1 MKVLFL
7 QDVPHVA
14 RAGDIKEVASGYG
27 RNFLIPKNL
36 AALATPG
43 ALKSAEKQL
52 AEIARKR
59 QEAEA
64 ELTEVAHALE
74 AKELTIK
81 AKTGGSDRLYGS
93 ITAADIAGELQK
105 ISPVEIDKR
114 KIELEKPIRQLG
126 SHEVVVRLAKDIS
139 ATIKVTVIGE
149 KTEPDKEPE
158 VTVIGEKTEP
168 DAEPEV
174 TAVGEKTEPDAEPE
188 VTAVVEETEPDAE
201 PEVTPS

>member
-27 RNFLIPKNL
+27 RNFLLPKNL

-43 ALKSAEKQL
+43 ALKSAEKHL

-59 QEAEA
+59 QQEEA
-64 ELTEVAHALE
+64 ELTEVARMLE
-74 AKELTIK
+74 EEEITIK
-81 AKTGGSDRLYGS
+81 AKTGESDRLYGS
-93 ITAADIAGELQK
+93 ITAADIANELQK

-149 KTEPDKEPE
+149 NTK
-158 VTVIGEKTEP
+158 P
-168 DAEPEV
+168 DAEPEAAIV
-174 TAVGEKTEPDAEPE
+174 EEKAKPDAEPE
-188 VTAVVEETEPDAE
+188 AAIVIEETKPDAE

>member
-27 RNFLIPKNL
+27 RNFLIPKKL

-43 ALKSAEKQL
+43 ALKSAEKHL
-52 AEIARKR
+52 AEMARKR
-59 QEAEA
+59 QQEEA
-64 ELTEVAHALE
+64 ELTEVARALE
-74 AKELTIK
+74 AKEINIK
-81 AKTGGSDRLYGS
+81 AKTGESERLYGS
-93 ITAADIAGELQK
+93 ITAADIANELQK
-105 ISPVEIDKR
+105 VSPIEIDKR

-149 KTEPDKEPE
+149 NTEPD
-158 VTVIGEKTEP
+158 T
-168 DAEPEV
+168 EPEV
-174 TAVGEKTEPDAEPE
+174 TAAVEETEPDTELE